1 MILKG
6 LLEGSKGYI
15 PLKMTQNHD
24 KNDDDDDDFCD
35 SFPKRR

>member
-15 PLKMTQNHD
+15 PLKMTENND
-24 KNDDDDDDFCD
+24 KNDDDNDVFCD
-35 SFPKRR
+35 LFPKRR